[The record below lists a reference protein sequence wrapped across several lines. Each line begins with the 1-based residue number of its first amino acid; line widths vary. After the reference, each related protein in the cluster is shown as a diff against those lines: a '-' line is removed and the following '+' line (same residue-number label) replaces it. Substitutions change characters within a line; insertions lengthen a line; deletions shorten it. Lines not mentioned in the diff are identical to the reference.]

1 MKKIIVFLLL
11 SVNTFSIMAQKKATD
26 INTGDAA
33 SGAGSKHD
41 VLAGIEAVS
50 NYRNTQVTSIIVQDT
65 LRGGVFNIYK
75 GAEAADNGMIFQDAT
90 GKKWLR
96 QTDGSGVINARWY
109 GIRNAQAGYTDAQN
123 DMWDKMIAA
132 QNYIWKHN
140 KDFSTLFFP
149 ADYSGYK
156 YIFMSKTD
164 TIKNPITI
172 AGNGSYGAPYSSFEW
187 YNQTTGFYVPALQE
201 NKDDNLFSLKNVR
214 LTQYIKSYADTVH
227 LVIVRCKFNFENVE
241 IRTASGDGIHVLATS
256 FGGGNADHSYM
267 TKVQVIDCN
276 NGVYIEGADANI
288 ITSYTC
294 SYVNNRRW
302 GYWDNSLLGT
312 SNYSGHW
319 SNNGKVANHETVVQY
334 PLGTYWRCIAD
345 EGVTGKRPDLYPD
358 LWQKVTPMG
367 DGVWDKNKKYFSGG
381 PYKVSNINAR
391 TTFYSPYTESFQP
404 PAVLSQSS
412 HSIDGDQGAGVDDES
427 GVLEN
432 IYGNQK
438 LISANL
444 YIPAPQKSTAAR
456 VIALGTSSPQPD
468 AVVTIHAN
476 SAKSRVLNALDL
488 RSDTNAVWMRAI
500 NSVSSGGYLGYAANS
515 WITYAGD
522 KSVLTTS
529 PSEFR
534 PSFNSTIDLGTS
546 LFHWKKVYGDSYY
559 ADKLNITTGSNAS
572 LGSGTLIKGS
582 ATISTKAVTASSK
595 IFVTLT
601 NCNNCGTVYIGTIN
615 AGASFIVNSSNN
627 NDNSSFNW
635 WIVN

>member
-1 MKKIIVFLLL
+1 MKKTMLLL
-11 SVNTFSIMAQKKATD
+11 WCCCVLYTQAQKNPNGNAADANAAQNSIRYEVLSSIED
-26 INTGDAA
+26 ISTSKMPWA
-33 SGAGSKHD
+33 SS
-41 VLAGIEAVS
+41 L
-50 NYRNTQVTSIIVQDT
+50 IVQDSV
-65 LRGGVFNIYK
+65 RGGVFNAYRGSDI
-75 GAEAADNGMIFQDAT
+75 ADNGMIFQDAS
-90 GKKWLR
+90 GKKWVR
-96 QTDGSGVINARWY
+96 QTDGTGVLNARWY
-109 GIRNAQAGYTDAQN
+109 GIRNAQRGLTDAQN
-123 DMWDKMIAA
+123 DMWDKMVAA

-140 KDFSTLFFP
+140 KEFSTLLLP
-149 ADYSGYK
+149 SDYSGYK
-156 YIFMSKTD
+156 YIFMSKPD
-164 TIKNPITI
+164 TIKNPLII
-172 AGNGSYGAPYSSFEW
+172 SGNGSYGAPYSSIEW
-187 YNQTTGFYVPALQE
+187 YNQTTGFYIPALQE
-201 NKDDNLFSLKNVR
+201 NGDGNLFSLKNLR
-214 LTQYIKSYADTVH
+214 LTQYIKNYTDTIH
-227 LVIVRCKFNFENVE
+227 LVIVRCKFNFENVD
-241 IRTASGDGIHVLATS
+241 IKSASGDGIHVLATS
-256 FGGGNADHSYM
+256 FAGGNANQSFMSH
-267 TKVQVIDCN
+267 VQVTDCN

-294 SYVNNRRW
+294 SYVSNRRW

-319 SNNGKVANHETVVQY
+319 SNNGKVVNHETVVQY
-334 PLGTYWRCIAD
+334 PKGTYWRCTAD
-345 EGVTGKRPDLYPD
+345 GGVTDKRPDLYPAF
-358 LWQKVTPMG
+358 WQKVTAMG
-367 DGVWDKNKKYFSGG
+367 DGMWDKNKKYFSGG

-412 HSIDGDQGAGVDDES
+412 HSIDGDQGAGVDDDS
-427 GVLEN
+427 GVFEN
-432 IYGNQK
+432 TYGNQK
-438 LISANL
+438 IVSANL
-444 YIPAPQKSTAAR
+444 FIPSPQKTSSSR
-456 VIALGTSSPQPD
+456 LIGLGTSNPQPD
-468 AVVTIHAN
+468 AIVTIHAN
-476 SAKSRVLNALDL
+476 SAKSNVINALDL

-500 NSVSSGGYLGYAANS
+500 NSVSSGGYLGYSANS

-546 LFHWKKVYGDSYY
+546 LFHWKKVYGDTYY

-615 AGASFIVNSSNN
+615 AGTSFIVNSSNS